1 MQIIV
6 NDVTSPKVQK
16 DFIACRI
23 ALADKL
29 VKYVEPL
36 VNKRIE
42 QKVQDLKEGQITKKE
57 LKQAIKDRQKE
68 AKVLLMQLKREQEV
82 SELLKLAEALVR
94 TGIVYGQT
102 KRNVTSLL
110 ERLET
115 LNVKQIRKAKGTI
128 QSMIN
133 KHTLKEEFV

>member
-6 NDVTSPKVQK
+6 NEVTSPKVQK
-16 DFIACRI
+16 DFIACRV

-29 VKYVEPL
+29 IRYVEPL
-36 VNKRIE
+36 ISKKIE
-42 QKVQDLKEGQITKKE
+42 QKIQDLKEGHTTKKE
-57 LKQAIKDRQKE
+57 LRQSIKDRQKE
-68 AKVLLMQLKREQEV
+68 AKTLLVQLKREQEV
-82 SELLKLAEALVR
+82 SELLKLIEALVR

-102 KRNVTSLL
+102 KRNITSLL

-115 LNVKQIRKAKGTI
+115 LNTKQIKKAKGTI